1 MKFGPV
7 MVPQIAK
14 DLYVMN
20 KKIIWSVLLIGIAS
34 FSQSVHAETLHEAVQ
49 YTLETNPQVRAVQY
63 NRLAR
68 TKEVEQAK
76 AGYFPK
82 VDFSA
87 GIGRN
92 EIFRPTE
99 FEGTSDPREVKLSLR
114 QNIFSG
120 FITTNEVNRQEER
133 VNSALFN
140 LHGTSESVALRVSEV
155 YLDVLRYN
163 EIYNLAKENLQIHE
177 QIFDQ
182 VKLRSESGLDEKA
195 NFDQVSGR
203 LALAQSSTIVTEI
216 NVIDA
221 RTNYQAVV
229 DRLPQDLAA
238 PVNLV
243 TSLPETL
250 EEAQQ
255 KAVENHPVLKSAEA
269 DLAARKAQYRVAQ
282 GAYSPVIDLEVDK
295 TWDDEV
301 DIDNWKSEIAAMVR
315 IRFNLLNGGRDE
327 ARIGETLHLVC
338 EARAIRDNTYR
349 QVVES
354 IRLSWMAYQSAQK
367 KISLLEKYVESTGAT
382 AEAYRKQWNIG
393 KRTMLDVLDTKA
405 EYINAKKDLTHTVY
419 DSLYAQC
426 RILNGIGRLVN
437 SLGLEWPD
445 DKNLKKDAQKSKES
459 LKING

>member
-1 MKFGPV
+1 MTLAPV
-7 MVPQIAK
+7 MIFKIAK
-14 DLYVMN
+14 DLCVMD
-20 KKIIWSVLLIGIAS
+20 KRFVWPVLLVAIAS

-49 YTLETNPQVRAVQY
+49 YTLQTNPQVRAIQH

-68 TKEVEQAK
+68 TQEVEQAK
-76 AGYFPK
+76 GGYFPK
-82 VDFSA
+82 LDFSA

-92 EIFRPTE
+92 EIFSPTE
-99 FEGTSDPREVKLSLR
+99 YEAITDPREVKFSLR
-114 QNIFSG
+114 QNIFNG
-120 FITTNEVNRQEER
+120 FITANEVNRQQER
-133 VNSALFN
+133 VNSALFQI
-140 LHGTSESVALRVSEV
+140 HGTSESVALRVSEV
-155 YLDVLRYN
+155 YLDVLRHN
-163 EIYNLAKENLQIHE
+163 EIHNLATENLQIHE

-203 LALAQSSTIVTEI
+203 LALAQSSTIITEI

-229 DRLPQDLAA
+229 DRFPQDLLA
-238 PVNLV
+238 PVNLT

-250 EEAQQ
+250 EEAQA

-301 DIDNWKSEIAAMVR
+301 DVDDWQSEIEAMVR
-315 IRFNLLNGGRDE
+315 IRFNFMNGGKDQ
-327 ARIGETLHLVC
+327 ARIKETLHLVC

-419 DSLYAQC
+419 DSIYAQC
-426 RILNGIGRLVN
+426 RILNGIGKLVH

-445 DKNLKKDAQKSKES
+445 DSNQKKDLANMSES
-459 LKING
+459 VKDNG